1 MNVALTN
8 QSITPEII
16 FTFLLLTNNKRHIRA
31 QQNDHRIPLFY
42 YARSNSKE
50 SSFGDKE
57 ASSMACT
64 PHDFR
69 KPLSIAAPCFFLKR
83 SDLKKYINGRLIR
96 EFPFEK
102 VKFIRGKISFGIKTV
117 TRRGRGALRVER
129 TL

>member
-16 FTFLLLTNNKRHIRA
+16 SAFLFLTNNKRHIRA

-57 ASSMACT
+57 ASSMACS
-64 PHDFR
+64 PPPLR
-69 KPLSIAAPCFFLKR
+69 EPLSVAAPCFFFKR
-83 SDLKKYINGRLIR
+83 SHLKKYINGRLIL

-102 VKFIRGKISFGIKTV
+102 VEFICCKISFEIK
-117 TRRGRGALRVER
+117 
-129 TL
+129 